1 MNKSDQSRRSFLK
14 KVSWLGSSL
23 AMGLLP
29 FPSFSKK
36 SSLNNVY
43 NITEP
48 LHGDSF
54 AYPTPAQLEWQDC
67 EVGVIFHFDI
77 SVATEHFDQSNNSY
91 REVFDPQNYNPKKLD
106 TDQWIQAAKDAGA
119 GYAVFTATHFCGFM
133 QWQSD
138 LYPYGLKQAKWRNG
152 KGDIVEDF
160 VRSCHKAGIKP
171 AIYLSTHRNAYW
183 HVDNHY
189 VNWGKGKGTKKQA
202 EFNRV
207 AEQMVQELCSRY
219 GPLVEIWFDAGV
231 KTPAEGGPDV
241 LPIVEK
247 YQPQTVFYSS
257 SQRAGHRWIGNEAGH
272 ADYPCWATM
281 PGGYPV
287 SHNAPSWRPI
297 LGTGDPDG
305 SVWSPGMVDVPLRG
319 ANGIH
324 SWFWKPGQADG
335 VYSPDQLT
343 TMYEQSVGHNCN
355 FIIGATINPDGRV
368 PDNDRKHLANF
379 GNEIKQRYEKPIAET
394 KGVGQ
399 QLTLKLKELE
409 QVNQIIL
416 LEQIEFGERVRSFTI
431 EGHTK
436 DQSWMKIDEGISIG
450 HKYIGKIK
458 TNRVSAIRLTIHES
472 VKTPVI
478 RKFAVYQV

>member
-1 MNKSDQSRRSFLK
+1 MEDSNQSRRSFLK
-14 KVSWLGSSL
+14 KMAWMGS
-23 AMGLLP
+23 GLSVGLP
-29 FPSFSKK
+29 PFRSFSKILSTDK
-36 SSLNNVY
+36 IFDRKKTSHSDSL
-43 NITEP
+43 T
-48 LHGDSF
+48 L
-54 AYPTPAQLEWQDC
+54 PTPAQVEWQDC
-67 EVGVIFHFDI
+67 EVGLIFHFDI
-77 SVATEHFDQSNNSY
+77 SVAAGRFDQSNNSY
-91 REVFDPQNYNPKKLD
+91 REVFDPQNYNPEKLD

-189 VNWGKGKGTKKQA
+189 VNWGKGKGTKKQE

-207 AEQMVQELCSRY
+207 AEQMVKELCSRY
-219 GPLVEIWFDAGV
+219 GPLIEIWFDAGV

-241 LPIVEK
+241 LPIVEQ
-247 YQPQTVFYSS
+247 YQPSTVFYSS
-257 SQRAGHRWIGNEAGH
+257 SQRADHRWIGNEAGH
-272 ADYPCWATM
+272 ANYPCWTTM
-281 PGGYPV
+281 PGGYPL
-287 SHNAPSWRPI
+287 SHNAPGWRPI

-324 SWFWKPGQADG
+324 NWFWKPGQANG

-343 TMYEQSVGHNCN
+343 RMYEQSVGRNCN
-355 FIIGATINPDGRV
+355 FIIGAPINPDGLV
-368 PDNDRKHLANF
+368 PEKDREHLAKF
-379 GNEIKQRYEKPIAET
+379 GKEIKQRYDNPIAET

-399 QLTLKLKELE
+399 KLTLELNGLIN
-409 QVNQIIL
+409 VNQIVL
-416 LEQIEFGERVRSFTI
+416 QEQIEFGERVRSFTI
-431 EGHTK
+431 EGRTS
-436 DQSWMKIDEGISIG
+436 DQAWIKLDEGISIG

-458 TNRVSAIRLTIHES
+458 NTRVSALRLNIHET
-472 VKTPVI
+472 VKPPVI
-478 RKFAVYQV
+478 RRFAVYQV